1 MIICG
6 AGVKNSKT
14 QDQILLLSKNLNI
27 PVVSSAGHGDVISFD
42 YELYGGQM
50 GPRGNK
56 VATSL
61 VKESDLIL
69 AIGTRL
75 GF

>member
-14 QDQILLLSKNLNI
+14 QDQIILLSKNLNI
-27 PVVSSAGHGDVISFD
+27 PIVSSAGHGDVISFD
-42 YELYGGQM
+42 CELYGGQM

-56 VATSL
+56 VAS
-61 VKESDLIL
+61 
-69 AIGTRL
+69 
-75 GF
+75 